1 MSDAQK
7 KKVEEKIDE
16 IMQVAIPWQTRYERI
31 QDGTLSQDEPC
42 NDAASELVKAT
53 GAKIYKIKSGEFKTY
68 FAINTNCVKLAD
80 YITGSAGLDVCLLY
94 TSLELQIINL
104 YLTVSMLFQKVQIQK
119 PFLIFSWNV
128 PTATLFSA
136 LV

>member
-1 MSDAQK
+1 MFVRCPK
-7 KKVEEKIDE
+7 KESGRKIDE

-53 GAKIYKIKSGEFKTY
+53 GAKIYKIKLGEFKTY

-80 YITGSAGLDVCLLY
+80 YITGSAGLDVLMSAVLLHRAVITRFWMICLNGEIPLWF
-94 TSLELQIINL
+94 L
-104 YLTVSMLFQKVQIQK
+104 K
-119 PFLIFSWNV
+119 PFIETKCRIF
-128 PTATLFSA
+128 
-136 LV
+136 